1 MALLTELSEVS
12 LFIYGAV
19 LAVYLPLPNFQS
31 TFLQIYI
38 LFQIMFKPKI
48 FLVIILI
55 ALIPLILVAVV
66 IYFLCCRKSK
76 KVNLPK
82 RKEVTM

>member
-66 IYFLCCRKSK
+66 IISSAAEKVK
-76 KVNLPK
+76 K
-82 RKEVTM
+82 